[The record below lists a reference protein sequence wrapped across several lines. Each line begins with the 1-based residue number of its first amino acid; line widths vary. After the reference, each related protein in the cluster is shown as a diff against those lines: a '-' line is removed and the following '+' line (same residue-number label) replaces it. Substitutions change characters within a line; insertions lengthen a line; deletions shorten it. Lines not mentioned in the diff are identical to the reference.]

1 MAPGFQ
7 QATIKVENEAIFSEL
22 RGAIDRAFT
31 APQLEKFLRDLK
43 KKGLG
48 VRDFDAVLAGG
59 FIERADATLAKAG
72 KTAKG
77 LWQSL
82 PLSDQSQ
89 VKEFYLVRLEQV
101 DVKWRAKFATVYRV
115 L

>member
-7 QATIKVENEAIFSEL
+7 QATIKVENEAVFTEF
-22 RGAIDRAFT
+22 RDAVNRVFT
-31 APQLEKFLRDLK
+31 APEVEKFLRQLK
-43 KKGLG
+43 KKGVG
-48 VRDFDAVLAGG
+48 VRDFEAVLAGG
-59 FIERADATLAKAG
+59 FIERADAALAQAG

-77 LWQSL
+77 LWEIL

-89 VKEFYLVRLEQV
+89 VKEFYLERLEQV

-115 L
+115 F

>member
-1 MAPGFQ
+1 M
-7 QATIKVENEAIFSEL
+7 
-22 RGAIDRAFT
+22 RGAIDRVFT
-31 APQLEKFLRDLK
+31 APQLEKFLRELK